1 MRGIDFLWVG
11 LGGGLGSLLRWQAG
25 KLIGQRFAL
34 PSWAGTLVVNVT
46 GAFAIAYISTLLV
59 MGWEDRHGN
68 LVASF
73 VLTGIIGG
81 YTTFS
86 TMQLDAVE
94 MAAERLSILPL
105 AYLLGSA
112 AAGLF
117 AAAAGVLL
125 ARW

>member
-25 KLIGQRFAL
+25 KLVGRRFSL
-34 PSWAGTLVVNVT
+34 PSWAATLVINVT
-46 GAFAIAYISTLLV
+46 GAFVIAYISALLA
-59 MGWEDRHGN
+59 MGWEERYGSF
-68 LVASF
+68 VASF

-86 TMQLDAVE
+86 TMQLDALE
-94 MAAERLSILPL
+94 MAGGRPSILPA

-112 AAGLF
+112 AAGLA
-117 AAAAGVLL
+117 AAAAGVAL